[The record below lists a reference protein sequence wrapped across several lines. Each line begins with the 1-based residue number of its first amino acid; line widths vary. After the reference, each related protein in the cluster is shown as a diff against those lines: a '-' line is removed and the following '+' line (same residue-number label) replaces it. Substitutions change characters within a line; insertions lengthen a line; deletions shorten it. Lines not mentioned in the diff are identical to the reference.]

1 MRVIYGLKLADEGS
15 FFFNIPNTFDYPR
28 KSGVGSQNS
37 KMAGLNSYKTS
48 ILKFLDIGT
57 FRISGTMV
65 VLVDLVRKI
74 LLGSNQNQ

>member
-1 MRVIYGLKLADEGS
+1 MRT
-15 FFFNIPNTFDYPR
+15 FFLNIPNIFDYPR
-28 KSGVGSQNS
+28 RSGVEISNS

-74 LLGSNQNQ
+74 LPGSNRNQ